1 MKKKREVVLLILLIV
16 LVGGIY
22 LHSRYEEEKN
32 LAENNYNVALE
43 IERAKENGEPMWI
56 LFSSTS
62 CPPCVEMKKVFD
74 RIKPEYE
81 GKVRF
86 INVNVDTE
94 GNYNLL
100 REYEIKYIPTAY
112 IIDEQGEISYHN
124 IGLIPEDTLREE
136 LNKVVK

>member
-1 MKKKREVVLLILLIV
+1 MKRKREIVLAVLLLV
-16 LVGGIY
+16 LAAGFY
-22 LHSRYEEEKN
+22 LHSRYEEGKNTSPAGEGVAWQIKEAQEKGKPIW
-32 LAENNYNVALE
+32 L
-43 IERAKENGEPMWI
+43 

-86 INVNVDTE
+86 INVNTDDRN
-94 GNYNLL
+94 NYDLL
-100 REYEIKYIPTAY
+100 SEYEIKYIPTTY
-112 IIDEQGEISYHN
+112 IIDKNGEISYHN

-136 LNKVVK
+136 LDKVVK